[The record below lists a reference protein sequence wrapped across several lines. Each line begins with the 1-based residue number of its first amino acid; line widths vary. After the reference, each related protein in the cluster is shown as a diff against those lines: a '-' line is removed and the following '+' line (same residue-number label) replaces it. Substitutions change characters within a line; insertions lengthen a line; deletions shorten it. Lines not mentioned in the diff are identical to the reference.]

1 MNIVVVGLSHKTAPV
16 EIRERLS
23 FPADRIGEALYN
35 LKSYPGVDES
45 LILSTCN
52 RVEISA
58 VVKNTN
64 DGFKKINE
72 FLISREP
79 SLDHSRLIPYLYFYS
94 SKDAIRHIFRVASS
108 LDSLVVG
115 EPQILGQ
122 FKDAFELAQLHKATG
137 TVLNKILKKAIFV
150 AKRVR
155 TETRVSESA
164 VSVSFAA
171 VELAKKIF
179 GQLDGKVIM
188 LVGAGEMAELAARHL
203 IGSGVKDVL
212 ITTRNFDKAV
222 ELAMEFKGRPI
233 RFDEHVNGMVE
244 ADIII
249 CSTGAP
255 TYIIKSDDVREVI
268 HKRKNRPIFLIDISV
283 PRNIEPRV
291 NDIDNVYLYDIDDLQ
306 MVVDANIKERE
317 REAAQAEAIIS
328 EEVETISRWLK
339 SLEVVPTIVDLKNK
353 AEDIRRSEL
362 DKSLSRLERLTE
374 TERQAI
380 DLLTTSIINKLLH
393 APLVSLKHEA
403 NSSNGSMY
411 IEAARRLFNLD
422 KEIPRR
428 HHKKWGEEEDIA
440 KEEEKQII
448 EDGEKA

>member
-16 EIRERLS
+16 EVREKLS
-23 FPADRIGEALYN
+23 FPPDLIAEALCGI
-35 LKSYPGVDES
+35 KSYSGIDEA

-52 RVEISA
+52 RVEICA

-64 DGFKKINE
+64 DGFKRINE
-72 FLISREP
+72 FLISRKP
-79 SLDHSRLIPYLYFYS
+79 SIDHSGLMPYLYLYS
-94 SKDAIRHIFRVASS
+94 SQDAIRHIFRVASS

-122 FKDAFELAQLHKATG
+122 FKDSFELAQAHKATG

-155 TETRVSESA
+155 TETRISESA

-179 GQLDGKVIM
+179 GILNGKVIM

-203 IGSGVKDVL
+203 IGSGVKDVM

-233 RFDEHVNGMVE
+233 KFDEHVNGMVE

-255 TYIIKSDDVREVI
+255 TYIIKSDDIKEVI
-268 HKRKNRPIFLIDISV
+268 RKRKNRPIFLIDISV
-283 PRNIEPRV
+283 PRNIEPKV

-306 MVVDANIKERE
+306 MVVDANLKERE
-317 REAAQAEAIIS
+317 REAAQAEVIIS

-339 SLEVVPTIVDLKNK
+339 SLEVVPTIVALKSK
-353 AEDIRRSEL
+353 AEDIRRSEFE
-362 DKSLSRLERLTE
+362 KSLARLGRLTE
-374 TERQAI
+374 TERKAI

-403 NSSNGSMY
+403 SSSNGSMY
-411 IEAARRLFNLD
+411 VEAARRLFNLD
-422 KEIPRR
+422 KEIPRH
-428 HHKKWGEEEDIA
+428 HHKKWGQEEDIA
-440 KEEEKQII
+440 KEEERQII